1 MTARRAMAVLLAG
14 VVVRALGFW
23 SIGYRFDVGD
33 AAGYDLLARNLVENG
48 VFSLDTSSPYLPTAI
63 RPPLYPLFLASTYE
77 IFGLS
82 PLPAQ
87 LIQLALTLLT
97 PFVIYALMRK
107 LWPRWA
113 YVALWAT
120 MLCPFDVFY
129 AGAHLSETLCAT
141 LLLVGLALP
150 ALRPQQLGAW
160 IAGGVGFGLCILTRD
175 VYLPALVVLIVVATF
190 VPQARFN
197 AKRWCPLTFAI
208 ASGLTV
214 VPWTIR
220 NRLVM
225 HETIPVS
232 KGLLGFNLWV
242 GTWERDGAWVEERG
256 KERSHFPEVAY
267 RSDDDHARVRTLLAL
282 PLADQDR
289 GFMALAIERMKSS
302 PGATVLVWLE
312 RVQRPWL
319 GTRSDLFYFWPELL
333 QRGKPF
339 WYLMKASYFA
349 LNFAIVGLGL
359 AGMAIKLRSD
369 LRSLWLALPVLMNG
383 AVYLPVHSTETRYT
397 QPVYLLVILFAVLAV
412 GELLQWRQRRRSAAS
427 RVAQITSS

>member
-1 MTARRAMAVLLAG
+1 LMAAAASSRPLSKRRAMAVLLAG
-14 VVVRALGFW
+14 IMVRALAFW

-33 AAGYDLLARNLVENG
+33 TAEYDLLARNLVENG
-48 VFSLDTSSPYLPTAI
+48 VFSLATSRPYLPTAI

-77 IFGLS
+77 VFGES

-97 PFVIYALMRK
+97 PFIIYAVMRK

-113 YVALWAT
+113 YVSLWAT

-150 ALRPQQLGAW
+150 ALRPQHLGAW
-160 IAGGVGFGLCILTRD
+160 IAGGVAFGLCILTRD
-175 VYLPALVVLIVVATF
+175 VYLPALIVLTIVATL
-190 VPQARFN
+190 VPPTRFN
-197 AKRWCPLTFAI
+197 AKRWFPIAFAV
-208 ASGLTV
+208 ASGLTIA
-214 VPWTIR
+214 PWSIR

-256 KERSHFPEVAY
+256 KERDNFPQVAY
-267 RSDDDHARVRTLLAL
+267 RSDDDRTRVRALLAL
-282 PLADQDR
+282 PLPDQDR
-289 GFMALAIERMKSS
+289 GFMTLAIERIKSS
-302 PGATVLVWLE
+302 PGATSFGWL
-312 RVQRPWL
+312 RRARQTWL
-319 GTRSDLFYFWPELL
+319 GTRSDLFYFWPQLL
-333 QRGKPF
+333 QRGKPL
-339 WYLMKASYFA
+339 WYLMKASQFA

-359 AGMAIKLRSD
+359 VGMALELRRD
-369 LRSLWLALPVLMNG
+369 RRSLWLAVPVLMNG

-397 QPVYLLVILFAVLAV
+397 QPVYSLVILFAVLAV
-412 GELLQWRQRRRSAAS
+412 GELLQWRQRRFG
-427 RVAQITSS
+427 